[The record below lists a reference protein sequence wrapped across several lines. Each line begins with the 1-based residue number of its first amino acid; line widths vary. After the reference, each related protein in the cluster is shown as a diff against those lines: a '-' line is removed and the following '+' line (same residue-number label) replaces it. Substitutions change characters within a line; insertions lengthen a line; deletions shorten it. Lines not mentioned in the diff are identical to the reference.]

1 MASNDETLDDHQR
14 FVLMKFR
21 RNVSDITQPHHDDKF
36 LLRWLRARSWDAE
49 AAEKM
54 LRQSMKWRQQWEVD
68 GALKNWQ
75 PSESLLNFYPCG
87 VSGYDKDGAP
97 VIIVPFGGLDM
108 VGILHAFGRNDLIK
122 LTIQTLERFMELAA
136 EKGGHKFVVIFDMDA
151 FNIRQYAWRPA
162 AEVVVS
168 LVQMYEANYPEILKA
183 CYIINA
189 PRVFAIAFNVIK
201 RFLNEYTLGKIQIFK
216 NDPKKWK
223 KAVLANIEPDNLP
236 EHFGGT
242 LADPDGNPRYTTK
255 VVHSLV
261 HPEIL
266 KACYIINAPRVFAIA
281 FNVIKRFLNEYTLG
295 KIQIFK
301 NDPKKWKKAVLAN
314 IEPDNLPEH
323 FGGTL
328 ADPDGNPRYTT
339 KINQGGKVPKEL
351 YKTTFDISSTTRQ
364 FTTAVIKKGEKLK
377 LDFIVVE
384 EGSFLKWEFRTEA
397 HDIRF
402 GISLIDAEGNVT
414 PVIHHKR
421 VAAHQID
428 ESGVI
433 ACQAPAT
440 YTVTFDNTYSLLRSK
455 KIHYE
460 IHIAPPLGKL
470 DILPNEDEIN
480 GNVKSE
486 IATTSA
492 Q

>member
-255 VVHSLV
+255 
-261 HPEIL
+261 
-266 KACYIINAPRVFAIA
+266 
-281 FNVIKRFLNEYTLG
+281 
-295 KIQIFK
+295 
-301 NDPKKWKKAVLAN
+301 
-314 IEPDNLPEH
+314 
-323 FGGTL
+323 
-328 ADPDGNPRYTT
+328 
-339 KINQGGKVPKEL
+339 INQGGKVPKEL